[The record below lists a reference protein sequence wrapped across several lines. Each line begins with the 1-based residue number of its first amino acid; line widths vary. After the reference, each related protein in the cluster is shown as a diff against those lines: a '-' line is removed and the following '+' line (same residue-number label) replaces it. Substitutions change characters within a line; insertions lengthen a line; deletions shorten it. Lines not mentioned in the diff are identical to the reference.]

1 MEDVVRGILLILE
14 LENILLIFGG
24 VLIGVLV
31 GALPGLSS
39 PMAIALL
46 LPFTISLDP
55 VASIC
60 MMAALYCAGTFG
72 GSITAILINAPG
84 APPAVATALDGYQ
97 MAKKGEPGRALGL
110 AAIASVLGGT
120 FAIVIFLFAT
130 PLLAEV
136 ALKFGPVEYFG
147 LSVFALSM
155 LAAMSGKSSIRN
167 LIAGVLGV
175 LVSTVGVHL
184 ATGVE
189 RFDFGIAELTE
200 GIKFVPVLIG
210 LFAMSE
216 LLTQTRT
223 LNVPIERMSAKTLKL
238 PTIAE
243 LKSLKGTILRSSGLG
258 TFIGILPAE
267 GSTVAAIMGYNEA
280 KRWSK
285 TPEKFGTGCAEG
297 IVGPEAANNAA
308 AGGAMVP
315 TLALGI
321 PGSGTTALILAALVM
336 HGFRPGPYLIIETP
350 HFVYAIFGAMLFA
363 NFAFLGIGLVGAKLF
378 SYVTFIPK
386 RFLWPSVFVFAL
398 IGSYAYSSAIFDVWV
413 MLVSGIIG
421 YFALKNGFS
430 PAPFVMGLILGKM
443 VEETFTQ
450 SMVIHDSNIINFFDS
465 GVFIFFFILTLISL
479 TTPFWPTIR
488 AAFSR
493 KKDEQRV

>member
-1 MEDVVRGILLILE
+1 MEDVIKGFGLILE
-14 LENILLIFGG
+14 FKNILLIFGG

-46 LPFTISLDP
+46 MPFTISLDP
-55 VASIC
+55 VASIS

-97 MAKKGEPGRALGL
+97 MAKNGEPGRALGL
-110 AAIASVLGGT
+110 AAVSSVIGGIIAI
-120 FAIVIFLFAT
+120 FIFLMAT
-130 PLLAEV
+130 PVLAEI

-147 LSVFALSM
+147 LTLFALSM

-167 LIAGVLGV
+167 LIAGVMGV
-175 LVSTVGVHL
+175 LISTIGVHL

-189 RFDFGIAELTE
+189 RFDFGVDELTE

-216 LLTQTRT
+216 LLNQSRT
-223 LNVPIERMSAKTLKL
+223 LNAAVERMNAKALRL

-243 LKSLKGTILRSSGLG
+243 LKALKGTILRSSGLG

-267 GSTVAAIMGYNEA
+267 GSTVAAMMGYNEA
-280 KRWSK
+280 KRFSK
-285 TPEKFGTGCAEG
+285 TPEKFGTGHAEG

-336 HGFRPGPYLIIETP
+336 HGFRPGPYLITETP
-350 HFVYAIFGAMLFA
+350 HLVHAIFGAMLFA
-363 NFAFLGIGLVGAKLF
+363 NIGFLGIGLVGARFF

-386 RFLWPSVFVFAL
+386 RFLWPSVFVFSL
-398 IGSYAYSSAIFDVWV
+398 IGSYAYSSAFFDVWV
-413 MLVSGIIG
+413 MLISGIIG
-421 YFALKNGFS
+421 YFALRNGFS

-450 SMVIHDSNIINFFDS
+450 SMVIYENNFMNFFES
-465 GVFIFFFILTLISL
+465 GVFIFFFILTFVSL
-479 TTPFWPTIR
+479 STPFWGQI
-488 AAFSR
+488 R
-493 KKDEQRV
+493 KKFSSAKS

>member
-1 MEDVVRGILLILE
+1 MEDVIRGFQLLMEVQNLA
-14 LENILLIFGG
+14 LIFGG

-46 LPFTISLDP
+46 MPFTISLDP
-55 VASIC
+55 VASIS

-84 APPAVATALDGYQ
+84 APPAVATALDGYM
-97 MAKKGEPGRALGL
+97 MAKNGEPGRALGL
-110 AAIASVLGGT
+110 AAICSVLGGI
-120 FAIVIFLFAT
+120 FAIIIFLFAT
-130 PLLAEV
+130 PLLAEI

-147 LSVFALSM
+147 LTLFALSM

-167 LIAGVLGV
+167 LIAGAMGV
-175 LVSTVGVHL
+175 LVSTIGVHL

-189 RFDFGIAELTE
+189 RYEFGVPELTE

-216 LLTQTRT
+216 LLNQSKT
-223 LNVPIERMSAKTLKL
+223 LNAAVERMSAKALKL
-238 PTIAE
+238 PTMAE
-243 LKSLKGTILRSSGLG
+243 LKELKGTILRSSGLG

-267 GSTVAAIMGYNEA
+267 GATVAAMMGYNEA
-280 KRWSK
+280 KRFSK

-297 IVGPEAANNAA
+297 IAGPEAANNAA

-336 HGFRPGPYLIIETP
+336 HGFRPGPYLISETP
-350 HFVYAIFGAMLFA
+350 HL
-363 NFAFLGIGLVGAKLF
+363 
-378 SYVTFIPK
+378 S
-386 RFLWPSVFVFAL
+386 L
-398 IGSYAYSSAIFDVWV
+398 IHI
-413 MLVSGIIG
+413 
-421 YFALKNGFS
+421 
-430 PAPFVMGLILGKM
+430 
-443 VEETFTQ
+443 
-450 SMVIHDSNIINFFDS
+450 
-465 GVFIFFFILTLISL
+465 
-479 TTPFWPTIR
+479 
-488 AAFSR
+488 
-493 KKDEQRV
+493 